1 MTTSLTDPFLTLTR
15 GNGAI
20 DDDFV
25 SKGTLRPQ
33 YVLLAAEAVAAV
45 AELLLQVEAGPG
57 TIRTELRDACF
68 AVKEI
73 PNRIL

>member
-1 MTTSLTDPFLTLTR
+1 MMTSSRRERSARNTF
-15 GNGAI
+15 
-20 DDDFV
+20 
-25 SKGTLRPQ
+25 
-33 YVLLAAEAVAAV
+33 LAAEAVAAV
-45 AELLLQVEAGPG
+45 ADLLLQVEAGPS